1 MSGASGISISIRD
14 PSSVFS
20 DSTSR
25 PSLMLLVVFDVVL
38 FLMFSQS
45 QVTWRGYGISCD
57 LINVLCKCS
66 TCKQPVSHATSNVFL

>member
-20 DSTSR
+20 GSSSR
-25 PSLMLLVVFDVVL
+25 SSLIVLVVFDVVL

-45 QVTWRGYGISCD
+45 Q
-57 LINVLCKCS
+57 
-66 TCKQPVSHATSNVFL
+66 ATFGDAMVYRAT